1 LPVGA
6 WPNWVMGN
14 HDQPRIATRIGRA
27 QARVAAMLLLT
38 LRGTPTMYY
47 GDEIGMTDVFIPAG
61 EVQDPAEK
69 NEPGLGMGRDPER
82 TPMQWDSSKLA
93 GFTDGTPWL
102 RLSAD
107 HATVN
112 VATLSGQDDSMLSLY
127 RTLIGLRNS
136 TAALNSGQVEGVAST
151 GHVLRY
157 ERVDEK
163 ERFAILLNLG
173 ESTEEVSIGGGY
185 IVASTHLDR
194 AGGAVETTLSL
205 RSFEGV
211 IVKLA

>member
-1 LPVGA
+1 
-6 WPNWVMGN
+6 
-14 HDQPRIATRIGRA
+14 
-27 QARVAAMLLLT
+27 
-38 LRGTPTMYY
+38 
-47 GDEIGMTDVFIPAG
+47 
-61 EVQDPAEK
+61 
-69 NEPGLGMGRDPER
+69 
-82 TPMQWDSSKLA
+82 MQWDSSKLA

-112 VATLSGQDDSMLSLY
+112 VATLSGQSESVLSLY
-127 RTLIGLRNS
+127 RTLIGLRNG
-136 TAALNSGQVEGVAST
+136 TAALNSGRVEGVAGN

-157 ERVDEK
+157 ERVDDGQ
-163 ERFAILLNLG
+163 RLAILLNLG
-173 ESTEEVSIGGGY
+173 ESTEEASIGGGY
-185 IVASTHLDR
+185 IVGSTHLDR